1 MENKSTGTTTL
12 GLICKDGIVLAA
24 DRRATAGYL
33 KVEKM
38 DKIYLITD
46 KIAVTTAGS
55 VSDVQVLMKLLK
67 AELKLNEVRTG
78 RETTV
83 KEAANLLA
91 TLIFHNIRSSY
102 LIPAISHFLMAG
114 VDQHGLHLYD
124 LYPDGSLT
132 KVKDFMSSGSGSV
145 FAFGVLETL
154 YKKDMTIDE
163 GINLAV
169 KGINAAL
176 QRDIASGDGINIV
189 VITKQGAKKVLTKEI
204 TSKIE
209 FDKKEIKKYK

>member
-46 KIAVTTAGS
+46 KIALTTAGS
-55 VSDVQVLMKLLK
+55 VSDVQVLMKILK

-78 RETTV
+78 REITI

-132 KVKDFMSSGSGSV
+132 KVKNFMSSGSGSV

-163 GINLAV
+163 GITLAV

-176 QRDIASGDGINIV
+176 QRDIASGDGINVV

-209 FDKKEIKKYK
+209 FDKKEIKKYR